1 MKNSSYLIILIVIAV
16 MTGCEQQ
23 KKIVP
28 GKYPVAQKSDQTDD
42 YFGTAVSDP
51 YRWLEDD
58 NSDETAAWV
67 KAENE
72 VTFGYLEQIPFRAK
86 VKERLEQIWDYP
98 KFSAPFREGEYY
110 YFFKNDGMQNQY
122 VLYQQK
128 GLDGEP
134 VLFLDPNTFSEDG
147 TISLSGL
154 EFSKDAKYAAY
165 SISKSGSDWN
175 EIFVLDV
182 ATKTKLEDHLEWI
195 KFSGLA
201 WKNDGFYYSSYGKP
215 GEGDALKGKNEYHKV
230 YYHKIGTPQSE
241 DVLFYKNDEYPLRNY
256 SAGTTEDESLL
267 IMSESESTSGNSLY
281 IKKLDDKSSQL
292 IQITEGFDN
301 EYNIIDNSGDILLIM
316 TNQDAP
322 KWKLVRVDLSQPEKE
337 NWKVVIPEKEEVL
350 QSVSVVGGKL
360 LATYMKDAVSVAF
373 IYDYEGNNPGDLSL
387 PGIGTLAG
395 ISGKKEDN
403 IAFYTFTSFTFPSTI
418 YKYDVAKNTSEIFI
432 QPDIDFDM
440 NAYET
445 KQVFYTSKDGTKV
458 PMFLVYKKGMTMNGK
473 NPTYLY
479 GYGGFNISMTP
490 GFSITRLVLLEN
502 GFVYAMAC
510 LRGGG
515 EYGEDWHE
523 AGTKLKKQNVFDDF
537 IAAAEYLITENYT
550 SPEKLAI
557 AGGSNG
563 GLLVGACMIQ
573 RPDLFKVALPAV
585 GVMDMLRYH
594 KFTIGWAWASDYG
607 TSEDDAEMFNYL
619 YGYSPLHTLKAGVE
633 YPATL
638 VTTADHDDRVVPA
651 HSFKFAATL
660 QEKHKGENPVLIRI
674 DVKAGHGGGK
684 PTAKVIEEY
693 TDEWSFIMVN
703 LGVKPIYQ

>member
-1 MKNSSYLIILIVIAV
+1 MKKSAYLIILIVFAI
-16 MTGCEQQ
+16 MTSCEQK

-28 GKYPVAQKSDQTDD
+28 GTYPVAQKSDQTDD

-58 NSDETAAWV
+58 NSDQTAAWV

-86 VKERLEQIWDYP
+86 VKERLEKIWDYA
-98 KFSAPFREGEYY
+98 KFSAPFREGDYY
-110 YFFKNDGMQNQY
+110 YFFKNNGMQNQY
-122 VLYQQK
+122 ALYQQK
-128 GLDGEP
+128 GLNGEP

-147 TISLSGL
+147 TIALSGL

-215 GEGDALKGKNEYHKV
+215 GEGDALKGKNEFHKV
-230 YYHKIGTPQSE
+230 YYHKIGTSQSE
-241 DVLFYKNDEYPLRNY
+241 DVLFYKNDAFPLRNY

-267 IMSESESTSGNSLY
+267 IVSESESTSGNSLY
-281 IKKLDDKSSQL
+281 VKKLDDDSGQL
-292 IQITEGFDN
+292 TQIAEGFDF
-301 EYNIIDNSGDILLIM
+301 EYSLIDNSGENLLIM

-322 KWKLVRVDLSQPEKE
+322 KWKLVRVDLSQPAKE
-337 NWKVVIPEKEEVL
+337 NWQVVIPEKEEVL

-360 LATYMKDAVSVAF
+360 IATYMKDAVSVAY
-373 IYDYEGNNPGDLSL
+373 IYDYDGNNPGDLSL

-395 ISGKKEDN
+395 ISGKKEDS

-418 YKYDVAKNTSEIFI
+418 YKYDVANNSSEIFI

-440 NAYET
+440 NGYET
-445 KQVFYTSKDGTKV
+445 KQVFYASKDGTKV
-458 PMFLVYKKGMTMNGK
+458 PMFLVYKKGMTLNGE

-523 AGTKLKKQNVFDDF
+523 AGTKIKKQNVFDDF
-537 IAAAEYLITENYT
+537 IAAAEYLISENYT
-550 SPEKLAI
+550 SPEKIAI

-563 GLLVGACMIQ
+563 GLLIGACMIQ
-573 RPDLFKVALPAV
+573 RPDLFRVALPAV

-607 TSEDDAEMFNYL
+607 TSEESPEMFSYL
-619 YGYSPLHTLKAGVE
+619 LGYSPLHTLKEGVE

-693 TDEWSFIMVN
+693 ADEWSFMMYN
-703 LGVKPIYQ
+703 LGVEPEY